1 MILFT
6 ADLHIKVGQKNVPID
21 WAKNRYKLFIEQ
33 MNEAEQG
40 CDLHIMGGD
49 VFDKLPNMDELE
61 IYFDMVKACSI
72 RTLIYAGNHEA
83 TKKGKTFFTALKR
96 ATNGLNPLVTV
107 IDEIYE
113 EEKFIIVPYE
123 FIHVKGLWDNLDK
136 SKVVFSH
143 IRGAIEPHV
152 KPEIDLDLVA
162 DFPVVYLGDL
172 HSHSNCQR
180 NLVYPGSPMVTS
192 FHRHAVDT
200 GYITIDSDDLTS
212 WHWHRFN
219 LPQLIRKTVTDPS
232 EMVATFP
239 DHTIYE
245 IEGSVVDLG
254 GVKNSELLD
263 KKLVKRSTDTTLIL
277 GRDMSMAEEL
287 AEYLRYV
294 LELPENQIEEA
305 LTKFHDYSAKAEV
318 GLSI

>member
-6 ADLHIKVGQKNVPID
+6 ADLHIKVGQKNVPVD

-33 MNEAEQG
+33 MVAAEKG
-40 CDLHIMGGD
+40 CNLHIMGGD
-49 VFDKLPNMDELE
+49 IFDKLPNMDELE
-61 IYFDMVKACSI
+61 IYFDMVRACTI

-83 TKKGKTFFTALKR
+83 TKKGKTFFTALKTV
-96 ATNGLNPLVTV
+96 TNAVNPLVFV

-113 EEKFIIVPYE
+113 EDGFIIVPYE
-123 FIHVKGLWDNLDK
+123 FIHVKGIWDTLDK
-136 SKVVFSH
+136 SKVLFSH

-152 KPEIDLDLVA
+152 KPEIDLDLIS

-192 FHRHAVDT
+192 FHRHSVDT
-200 GYITIDSDDLTS
+200 GYITIDDNDLSS
-212 WHWHRFN
+212 WTWHAFD
-219 LPQLIRKTVTDPS
+219 LPQLIRKTVTSAD
-232 EMVATFP
+232 EMIATHP

-254 GVKNSELLD
+254 NVKNTELLD
-263 KKLVKRSTDTTLIL
+263 KKLVRRSTDTTLIL
-277 GRDMSMAEEL
+277 NKNMTIEDEL
-287 AEYLRYV
+287 IEYFRYI
-294 LELPENQIEEA
+294 LELPEDQIKEA
-305 LTKFHDYSAKAEV
+305 ISTFHDYTPKT
-318 GLSI
+318 

>member
-6 ADLHIKVGQKNVPID
+6 ADLHIKIGQKNVPVD
-21 WAKNRYKLFIEQ
+21 WAANRYALFIEQ
-33 MNEAEQG
+33 MIEAEKG

-49 VFDKLPNMDELE
+49 IFDKMPSVEELE
-61 IYFDMVKACSI
+61 IYFDMVRACTI

-83 TKKGKTFFTALKR
+83 TKKGKTFFTRLKR
-96 ATNGLNPLVTV
+96 VTNALNPLVTV
-107 IDEIYE
+107 IDTIYE
-113 EEKFIIVPYE
+113 EENFTIVPYE
-123 FIHVKGLWDNLDK
+123 FIHVKGVWDKLDK
-136 SKVVFSH
+136 SKALFSH

-152 KPEIDLDLVA
+152 KPEIDLDLIA
-162 DFPVVYLGDL
+162 DFPVVFLGDL

-192 FHRHAVDT
+192 FHRHSVDT
-200 GYITIDSDDLTS
+200 GYIIIDDKDLTS
-212 WHWHRFN
+212 WTWKPFN
-219 LPQLIRKTVTDPS
+219 LPQLIRKTVTDPA

-254 GVKNSELLD
+254 GVKNTDLLD

-277 GRDMSMAEEL
+277 DKDMTIEDEL
-287 AEYLRYV
+287 VEYFRYV
-294 LELPENQIEEA
+294 LELSEDQIQEA
-305 LTKFHDYSAKAEV
+305 ISTYHDYVPKA
-318 GLSI
+318 

>member
-6 ADLHIKVGQKNVPID
+6 ADLHIKVGQKNVPVD

-33 MNEAEQG
+33 MNAAEQG

-49 VFDKLPNMDELE
+49 IFDKLPNMDELE
-61 IYFDMVKACSI
+61 IYFDMVSACTI

-83 TKKGKTFFTALKR
+83 TKKGKTFFSSLKR
-96 ATNGLNPLVTV
+96 ATNLLNPLVTV

-123 FIHVKGLWDNLDK
+123 FIHVKGIWDKLDK
-136 SKVVFSH
+136 SKVLFSH
-143 IRGAIEPHV
+143 IRGAIDPHV
-152 KPEIDLDLVA
+152 KPEIDLDLIR

-192 FHRHAVDT
+192 FHRHRVDT
-200 GYITIDSDDLTS
+200 GYIVIDGLDLSSWS
-212 WHWHRFN
+212 WHPFD
-219 LPQLIRKTVTDPS
+219 LPQLLRKTVTDPS
-232 EMVATFP
+232 EMVPTHP

-254 GVKNSELLD
+254 GVKNTDLLD

-277 GRDMSMAEEL
+277 NKDMTIDQEL
-287 AEYLRYV
+287 VEYFRYV
-294 LELPENQIEEA
+294 LELPEDQIQEA
-305 LTKFHDYSAKAEV
+305 LSAYHDYAAKT
-318 GLSI
+318 

>member
-6 ADLHIKVGQKNVPID
+6 ADLHIKIGQKNVPAD
-21 WAKNRYKLFIEQ
+21 WAKNRYRLFIEQ
-33 MNEAEQG
+33 MVQAEAG

-49 VFDKLPNMDELE
+49 IFDKLPNMDELE
-61 IYFDMVKACSI
+61 VYFDMVSACSI

-83 TKKGKTFFTALKR
+83 TKKGKTFFTALKG
-96 ATNGLNPLVTV
+96 ATNRINPLVTV
-107 IDEIYE
+107 IDEVYE
-113 EEKFIIVPYE
+113 EEGFIIVPYE
-123 FIHVKGLWDNLDK
+123 FIHVKGLWQKLDK
-136 SKVVFSH
+136 SKVLFSH

-192 FHRHAVDT
+192 FHRHRVDT
-200 GYITIDSDDLTS
+200 GYIRIDSSDLTS
-212 WHWHRFN
+212 WTWHPFD
-219 LPQLIRKTVTDPS
+219 LPQLLRKTVSDPA
-232 EMVATFP
+232 EMIPTSP

-254 GVKNSELLD
+254 GVKNTELLD

-277 GRDMSMAEEL
+277 DKDMSIEQEL
-287 AEYLRYV
+287 VEYFRYV
-294 LELPENQIEEA
+294 MLLPEEQITEA
-305 LTKFHDYSAKAEV
+305 MTAYNDYVPKS
-318 GLSI
+318 

>member
-1 MILFT
+1 
-6 ADLHIKVGQKNVPID
+6 
-21 WAKNRYKLFIEQ
+21 
-33 MNEAEQG
+33 
-40 CDLHIMGGD
+40 
-49 VFDKLPNMDELE
+49 
-61 IYFDMVKACSI
+61 
-72 RTLIYAGNHEA
+72 
-83 TKKGKTFFTALKR
+83 
-96 ATNGLNPLVTV
+96 
-107 IDEIYE
+107 
-113 EEKFIIVPYE
+113 
-123 FIHVKGLWDNLDK
+123 
-136 SKVVFSH
+136 
-143 IRGAIEPHV
+143 
-152 KPEIDLDLVA
+152 
-162 DFPVVYLGDL
+162 
-172 HSHSNCQR
+172 
-180 NLVYPGSPMVTS
+180 MVTS